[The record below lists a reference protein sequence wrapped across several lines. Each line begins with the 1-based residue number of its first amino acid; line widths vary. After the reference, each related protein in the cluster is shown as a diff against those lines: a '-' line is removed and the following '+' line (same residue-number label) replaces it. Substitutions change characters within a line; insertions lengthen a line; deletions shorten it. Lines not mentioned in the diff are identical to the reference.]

1 MLPKSLLSYRPRG
14 GVVVPDYLGPH
25 DYPWLRALIDEY
37 ARFAGRQAREL
48 TCRLREPLSPE
59 GPGVKKKQAAKTL
72 DRLCKAGEKPAMKPV
87 DVRTALFAHSAA
99 AAPGVGSDQV
109 FLEVARKLEV
119 EVAILEECMFADLPP
134 ERRTAPPPAAINP
147 VTLALETNLDLAQ
160 GLVRRAV
167 EVKLEL
173 SGNARSVVRLARLK
187 GLICVVERPPRQSA
201 ADAIISASGP
211 LALFRR
217 TLVYGRALAALVPG
231 LAWCQ
236 RFRLEATCLL
246 DRRGWEVGSSPGVGG
261 AKLDDDLVAIEVRSG
276 DPIFPAA
283 EPSRFDSR
291 LEERF
296 AREFARAALDW
307 EIVREPQPIE
317 TSKGFIFPDFALEH
331 RRNRERRW
339 LLEIVGYWTEEYIRN
354 KLTSLRE
361 ARVDNLI
368 VCIDADR
375 NCGSDQL
382 PPNASVIHFR
392 RRVDP
397 AEVLRIVEAD

>member
-1 MLPKSLLSYRPRG
+1 MLPKSLLSYRPRH

-25 DYPWLRALIDEY
+25 DYPWIRALIDEY
-37 ARFAGRQAREL
+37 ARFAGSPAREL

-72 DRLCKAGEKPAMKPV
+72 DRLCKTREKPAMKPV

-99 AAPGVGSDQV
+99 APPGVGSGQV
-109 FLEVARKLEV
+109 FAEVARKLEV
-119 EVAILEECMFADLPP
+119 EVTILEECMFADLPP

-147 VTLALETNLDLAQ
+147 VNLALETNLALAQ

-167 EVKLEL
+167 EVRLEL
-173 SGNARSVVRLARLK
+173 CGNARSVVRLARLK
-187 GLICVVERPPRQSA
+187 GLICVVDRPPRQSA
-201 ADAIISASGP
+201 ADVIISASGP

-231 LAWCQ
+231 LAWCR

-246 DRRGWEVGSSPGVGG
+246 DN
-261 AKLDDDLVAIEVRSG
+261 DLVAIEVHSG
-276 DPIFPAA
+276 DPIFPAT
-283 EPSRFDSR
+283 EPRRFDSR

-307 EIVREPQPIE
+307 EIIREPQPIE
-317 TSKGFIFPDFALEH
+317 TSKGLVFPDFALEH
-331 RRNRERRW
+331 RRDRERRW

-375 NCGSDQL
+375 NCGSEEL
-382 PPNASVIHFR
+382 PTHASVIQFH

-397 AEVLRIVEAD
+397 AEVLRIVEPD